1 MVWLVEFF
9 NEEVKEALDECPLDL
24 RASFQRIVELIQS
37 HGLERVREPYVKHLE
52 GPLWEI
58 RMKGKSGIARA
69 IYVTAVGKRIV
80 IVHVSQKKTQKTH
93 RREIETA
100 LKRAK
105 EIQ

>member
-9 NEEVKEALDECPLDL
+9 NEEVKEALDECPL
-24 RASFQRIVELIQS
+24 
-37 HGLERVREPYVKHLE
+37 
-52 GPLWEI
+52 
-58 RMKGKSGIARA
+58 GKSGIARA

-80 IVHVSQKKTQKTH
+80 IVHVFQKKTQKTH

>member
-37 HGLERVREPYVKHLE
+37 HGLEHVREPYVKHLE

-80 IVHVSQKKTQKTH
+80 IVHVFQKKTQKTH